1 MLCNRA
7 PGYWQCNIYRNSFSS
22 NQVPGRRQCCATGHR
37 GTGNATFIET
47 DFEATRYRGAGN
59 AVQPG
64 TGVLAMQLLEKQSF
78 RQPGTGAPAMLCNRA
93 PGYWHCNETTAP
105 IVNPWGI
112 GPPIGHPRR
121 SRASGLCPPLVATRY
136 RGAGNALQPDIGEL
150 AMHRNCR
157 PGR

>member
-1 MLCNRA
+1 MSQVAKGQYSSRVEWPQIAHRVQRLWDPLSRYRTVYTRHRVLGNQVPVAPAMLCNRA
-7 PGYWQCNIYRNSFSS
+7 PGYWQCNIYRNRFWS
-22 NQVPGRRQCCATGHR
+22 NQVP
-37 GTGNATFIET
+37 
-47 DFEATRYRGAGN
+47 
-59 AVQPG
+59 V
-64 TGVLAMQLLEKQSF
+64 
-78 RQPGTGAPAMLCNRA
+78 APAMLCNRA
-93 PGYWHCNETTAP
+93 LGYWHCNETTAP

>member
-1 MLCNRA
+1 MSQVA
-7 PGYWQCNIYRNSFSS
+7 KGQYRSRVEWPQIAHRVQRLWDPLSRYRTVYTRHRVLG

-47 DFEATRYRGAGN
+47 GFGATRYRWRRQCCA
-59 AVQPG
+59 
-64 TGVLAMQLLEKQSF
+64 TGHSW
-78 RQPGTGAPAMLCNRA
+78 
-93 PGYWHCNETTAP
+93 GYWHCNETTAP

-112 GPPIGHPRR
+112 GPPIGHPWR

-157 PGR
+157 PDW